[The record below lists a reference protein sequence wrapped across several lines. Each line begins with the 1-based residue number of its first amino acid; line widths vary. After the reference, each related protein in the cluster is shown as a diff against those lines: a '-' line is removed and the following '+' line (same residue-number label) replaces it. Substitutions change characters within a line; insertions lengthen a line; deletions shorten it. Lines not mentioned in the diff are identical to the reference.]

1 VAIYASAI
9 FVSAL
14 FRNYYI
20 FLGYAMAVKMR
31 KVFVSAMYDKV
42 GNLSMKSLTET
53 NSGKLITLISSDI
66 FIVERAITM
75 TPFILASPFIVILCL
90 FLIYLSSEWFYVI
103 STLIVWLLCIGAQYI
118 CSLQTKSLKQK
129 ESILN
134 DQRMKLVNDMVVG
147 IRTIKSYAWENH
159 YLAKI
164 VEIRTKQTN
173 IILRYNMVG
182 SLSYSLFQNF
192 GLVAVIVIFVTKWM
206 REEVISQAECFSL
219 LAMIYFLFF
228 SITSMTLYAMNTLQ
242 QVMVLMQRLSEIFCM
257 EEFKMERIE
266 NVQKSEVCIKM
277 KDAAFSWGFRVQ
289 QD

>member
-1 VAIYASAI
+1 MYSSFWCEFFVCSILVFIAEGLAVAYTYFLVYLIKYLSDDKQDWKDGLKLVAIYTSAI

-20 FLGYAMAVKMR
+20 FLGYTMAVKMR

-75 TPFILASPFIVILCL
+75 TPFILAAPLVVCLCL

-103 STLIVWLLCIGAQYI
+103 STLIVWLLCIGSQYI
-118 CSLQTKSLKQK
+118 CSLQTKTLKEQESL
-129 ESILN
+129 LN

-164 VEIRTKQTN
+164 VEIRNKQTN

-182 SLSYSLFQNF
+182 SLSYSLF
-192 GLVAVIVIFVTKWM
+192 
-206 REEVISQAECFSL
+206 
-219 LAMIYFLFF
+219 
-228 SITSMTLYAMNTLQ
+228 
-242 QVMVLMQRLSEIFCM
+242 
-257 EEFKMERIE
+257 
-266 NVQKSEVCIKM
+266 
-277 KDAAFSWGFRVQ
+277 
-289 QD
+289 